1 MSEQLLIQILEEIK
15 EMNTVQKEM
24 KTEQKQMNERLNSI
38 EAFVSDIPLIRQ
50 AVLETRDDV
59 KQLEAI
65 QSNLAAEQHT
75 FVHHFNVIDKQLVD
89 HAIEIDK
96 LKNR

>member
-1 MSEQLLIQILEEIK
+1 MSEQILIQILEEIK
-15 EMNTVQKEM
+15 
-24 KTEQKQMNERLNSI
+24 TEQKKTNERLNSI

-50 AVLETRDDV
+50 AVLETREDV
-59 KQLEAI
+59 KQLEVV
-65 QSNLAAEQHT
+65 QRHLLTEHHT
-75 FVHHFNVIDKQLVD
+75 FAHHFNVIDKQLVD

>member
-1 MSEQLLIQILEEIK
+1 MNEQLLIQILEEI
-15 EMNTVQKEM
+15 KEM

-50 AVLETRDDV
+50 AVLETREDV
-59 KQLEAI
+59 KQLEAV
-65 QSNLAAEQHT
+65 QRHLVTEHHT
-75 FVHHFNVIDKQLVD
+75 FAHHFNVIDKQLVD